1 MITSLIY
8 YCTTTYSA
16 RQTVVIANYENRDRV
31 RMFNATIN
39 NIIVISWRTVLMVEE
54 TGVLGEN
61 HRLRLQVTEKLYHI
75 MVYRVHL
82 VLNGFR
88 ILNVN
93 DVSLSLR
100 R

>member
-1 MITSLIY
+1 
-8 YCTTTYSA
+8 
-16 RQTVVIANYENRDRV
+16 
-31 RMFNATIN
+31 MFTATIN

-75 MVYRVHL
+75 MVYQVHL